1 MFPEQGPAQISWF
14 FPHDRYPMGLIQ
26 SLGFLDNFLTY
37 ASWFF
42 ENFQIQR
49 TGVVA

>member
-1 MFPEQGPAQISWF
+1 
-14 FPHDRYPMGLIQ
+14 MGLIQ
-26 SLGFLDNFLTY
+26 SLGFFDKFLTY

-49 TGVVA
+49 TGVVAWEDWQITGCEG